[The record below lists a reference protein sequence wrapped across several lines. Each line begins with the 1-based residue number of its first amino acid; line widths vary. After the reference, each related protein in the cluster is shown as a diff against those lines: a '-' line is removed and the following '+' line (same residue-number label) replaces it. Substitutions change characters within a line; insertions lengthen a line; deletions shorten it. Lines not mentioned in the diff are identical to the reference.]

1 MSRYESL
8 AEDCA
13 LSIGADADKLSALG
27 NSRILIT
34 GGTGFVGSWIAEMIA
49 FLNDRYRL
57 GVHLTLFSPHASEF
71 SERAPH
77 LAERA
82 DISLLEGDVRN
93 LSSVPVETDWILH
106 AAGSPDSRIH
116 LSNPIR
122 TMETIVLGTHNV
134 LQAASRI
141 GSLKRVLVLSSG
153 LVCGPQQWESAPLIE
168 SSYSGLD
175 CNSLVNLYA
184 ESKRA
189 AEMITTGY
197 RSQSGI
203 PVVTARPFTF
213 VGPYQLLD
221 RPWAIN
227 NFLAEALRGG
237 PIRVQ
242 GNGTTVRSY
251 MYGSDMAY
259 WLLRLLV
266 DGRIGTVYNVG
277 SPQGISLRELAEMVA
292 GHADSR
298 PRIELNTLPGGEIR
312 RSRWLPDVTRT
323 QNDCGLQVRIPLDA
337 AIRRTIAWHIGK

>member
-221 RPWAIN
+221 RPWRSTTSSPRRCVGDRFVCRAT
-227 NFLAEALRGG
+227 G
-237 PIRVQ
+237 PR
-242 GNGTTVRSY
+242 
-251 MYGSDMAY
+251 
-259 WLLRLLV
+259 
-266 DGRIGTVYNVG
+266 
-277 SPQGISLRELAEMVA
+277 
-292 GHADSR
+292 
-298 PRIELNTLPGGEIR
+298 
-312 RSRWLPDVTRT
+312 
-323 QNDCGLQVRIPLDA
+323 CGVICTA
-337 AIRRTIAWHIGK
+337 AIWHTGCCACWWMVGLARSITWAVRKAFR